1 MNFNSYYLWPKKFVE
16 DTVKAEEMA
25 DKPFVDEY
33 TEEILNKEL
42 YDLEEEDL
50 KTLINQLSYAASFY
64 ARLRR
69 TVMNHTGRIMLERMM
84 DEADFEAEF
93 EQELKEILE
102 EE

>member
-1 MNFNSYYLWPKKFVE
+1 MNFNSYYLYAKKFVE
-16 DTVKAEEMA
+16 ETVNAKDKA
-25 DKPFVDEY
+25 DKPFVEEY
-33 TEEILNKEL
+33 MEEILHKEL
-42 YDLEEEDL
+42 YNLEEEDL
-50 KTLINQLSYAASFY
+50 KSLIYQLSCTASFY

-93 EQELKEILE
+93 EQELKHLLE

>member
-1 MNFNSYYLWPKKFVE
+1 MNFNSYFLWPKKFVE
-16 DTVKAEEMA
+16 DSINADGLA
-25 DKPFVDEY
+25 DKPFVEEY

-42 YDLEEEDL
+42 YGLKEDDLRG
-50 KTLINQLSYAASFY
+50 LINQLSFTASFY

-69 TVMNHTGRIMLERMM
+69 MVIEHTAKITLVRMM

-93 EQELKEILE
+93 EQELNQLLE